1 MSRDIFESPEELI
14 GKLAQKV
21 QELSTA
27 TVLFHQNVAQ
37 KLGLNPTDH
46 KCLDLIMR
54 NENMTAGYLA
64 QMTGLTTGAITG
76 VIDRLEKK
84 GLVRRERDLKDRR
97 KIVVV
102 ANKEKA
108 YQELA
113 PYFSSLGNSMN
124 ELFKTYSVNELETI
138 YDFVS
143 KSIGILQKESK
154 I

>member
-54 NENMTAGYLA
+54 NENMTAGDLA

-76 VIDRLEKK
+76 VIDRLE
-84 GLVRRERDLKDRR
+84 EKD
-97 KIVVV
+97 
-102 ANKEKA
+102 
-108 YQELA
+108 
-113 PYFSSLGNSMN
+113 
-124 ELFKTYSVNELETI
+124 
-138 YDFVS
+138 
-143 KSIGILQKESK
+143 
-154 I
+154 

>member
-1 MSRDIFESPEELI
+1 MSRDIFESPEDFIE
-14 GKLAQKV
+14 KLAQKV

-46 KCLDLIMR
+46 KCLDLIMK
-54 NENMTAGYLA
+54 NDYITAGDLA
-64 QMTGLTTGAITG
+64 QLTGLTTGAITG
-76 VIDRLEKK
+76 VIDRLEAK
-84 GLVRRERDLKDRR
+84 GLVRREKDPKDRR

-102 ANKEKA
+102 ANSEKA

-124 ELFKTYSVNELETI
+124 ELFKTYSEKELETI
-138 YDFVS
+138 FDFVS
-143 KSIGILQKESK
+143 KSIEILQKETNS
-154 I
+154 

>member
-1 MSRDIFESPEELI
+1 M
-14 GKLAQKV
+14 
-21 QELSTA
+21 
-27 TVLFHQNVAQ
+27 
-37 KLGLNPTDH
+37 
-46 KCLDLIMR
+46 
-54 NENMTAGYLA
+54 
-64 QMTGLTTGAITG
+64 
-76 VIDRLEKK
+76 
-84 GLVRRERDLKDRR
+84 RRERDLKDRR

-154 I
+154 SSRRG

>member
-54 NENMTAGYLA
+54 NENMTAGDLA

-124 ELFKTYSVNELETI
+124 ELFKIYSVNELETI